1 MGEAAGLADPC
12 PGRGAGLWRRD
23 LYIMY
28 TQYIK
33 GAAMS
38 VTEVH
43 YDTVTEA
50 RAHFSALIDAA
61 EAGVPATV
69 RRDRLRAAVVDADRL
84 RHFLVTVRP
93 ARAEVV
99 AEAGGW
105 SILLPGLPIAADGET
120 FDQALDEMV
129 AALREYAEDWAD
141 HLRHASNHEM
151 NWGLVQ
157 IIDLSSDEE
166 LRDWLQR

>member
-1 MGEAAGLADPC
+1 LAVALYIVYSRYIDWGEAV
-12 PGRGAGLWRRD
+12 
-23 LYIMY
+23 
-28 TQYIK
+28 
-33 GAAMS
+33 S
-38 VTEVH
+38 VKEVH
-43 YDTVTEA
+43 YGTVTEG

-69 RRDRLRAAVVDADRL
+69 RRDRRRAAVVDADRL
-84 RHFLVTVRP
+84 RHFLVSVHP

-105 SILLPGLPIAADGET
+105 SVLLPGLPIAAEGET
-120 FDQALDEMV
+120 FDEALDEMV
-129 AALREYAEDWAD
+129 SALREYAEDWAD
-141 HLRHASNHEM
+141 HLRHAPNHEQ

-157 IIDLSSDEE
+157 IIDLSSDEQ

>member
-1 MGEAAGLADPC
+1 MP
-12 PGRGAGLWRRD
+12 
-23 LYIMY
+23 
-28 TQYIK
+28 
-33 GAAMS
+33 

-120 FDQALDEMV
+120 FDQAIDEMV

-141 HLRHASNHEM
+141 HLRHASNHEK

-166 LRDWLQR
+166 LRDWLRR

>member
-1 MGEAAGLADPC
+1 
-12 PGRGAGLWRRD
+12 
-23 LYIMY
+23 
-28 TQYIK
+28 
-33 GAAMS
+33 MS
-38 VTEVH
+38 VTELH
-43 YDTVTEA
+43 YNTVSEA

-69 RRDRLRAAVVDADRL
+69 RRDRRRAAVVDADRL
-84 RHFLVTVRP
+84 RHFLVSVRP

-99 AEAGGW
+99 AEGGGW

-120 FDQALDEMV
+120 FEDALNEIV
-129 AALREYAEDWAD
+129 AALREYAQDWAD
-141 HLRHASNHEM
+141 HLRHASNHEQ

-157 IIDLSSDEE
+157 IIDLSSDEQ

>member
-1 MGEAAGLADPC
+1 MP
-12 PGRGAGLWRRD
+12 
-23 LYIMY
+23 
-28 TQYIK
+28 
-33 GAAMS
+33 
-38 VTEVH
+38 VTELH
-43 YDTVTEA
+43 YNTVSDA

-69 RRDRLRAAVVDADRL
+69 RRDRRRAAVVDADRL
-84 RHFLVTVRP
+84 LHFLASVRP
-93 ARAEVV
+93 ARAEVF
-99 AEAGGW
+99 AEGGGW
-105 SILLPGLPIAADGET
+105 SILLPGLPIAADGGT
-120 FDQALDEMV
+120 FEEALDEMV

-141 HLRHASNHEM
+141 HLRHASNHEQ

>member
-1 MGEAAGLADPC
+1 
-12 PGRGAGLWRRD
+12 
-23 LYIMY
+23 MY

-38 VTEVH
+38 VREVH

-69 RRDRLRAAVVDADRL
+69 RRDKLRAAVVDADRL

-105 SILLPGLPIAADGET
+105 SILLPGFPIAADGET

-141 HLRHASNHEM
+141 HLRHASNHEK

-157 IIDLSSDEE
+157 IIDLSSNEE

>member
-1 MGEAAGLADPC
+1 
-12 PGRGAGLWRRD
+12 
-23 LYIMY
+23 
-28 TQYIK
+28 
-33 GAAMS
+33 MS
-38 VTEVH
+38 VADLH
-43 YDTVTEA
+43 YNTVSEA

-69 RRDRLRAAVVDADRL
+69 RRDRRRAAVVDADRL
-84 RHFLVTVRP
+84 RHFLVSVRP

-99 AEAGGW
+99 PEGAGW
-105 SILLPGLPIAADGET
+105 SIVLPGLPIAADGET
-120 FDQALDEMV
+120 FEDALDEMV

-141 HLRHASNHEM
+141 RLRHASNHEQ

>member
-1 MGEAAGLADPC
+1 
-12 PGRGAGLWRRD
+12 
-23 LYIMY
+23 MY

-33 GAAMS
+33 GAAMP

-69 RRDRLRAAVVDADRL
+69 RRDRLRAAIVDADRL

-120 FDQALDEMV
+120 FDQALNEMV

-141 HLRHASNHEM
+141 HLRHASNHEK

>member
-1 MGEAAGLADPC
+1 MSMT
-12 PGRGAGLWRRD
+12 D
-23 LYIMY
+23 L
-28 TQYIK
+28 
-33 GAAMS
+33 
-38 VTEVH
+38 H
-43 YDTVTEA
+43 YDTVSEA

-69 RRDRLRAAVVDADRL
+69 RRDRRRAAVVDAERL

-99 AEAGGW
+99 AEGDGW
-105 SILLPGLPIAADGET
+105 SVLLPGLPIAADGET
-120 FDQALDEMV
+120 FEEALDEMV
-129 AALREYAEDWAD
+129 VALREYAEDWAD
-141 HLRHASNHEM
+141 HLRHAPNHEQ

-157 IIDLSSDEE
+157 IIDLSSDEQ

>member
-1 MGEAAGLADPC
+1 
-12 PGRGAGLWRRD
+12 
-23 LYIMY
+23 
-28 TQYIK
+28 
-33 GAAMS
+33 MS
-38 VTEVH
+38 VKEVH

-69 RRDRLRAAVVDADRL
+69 QRDKRRGARGDAHRVPQ
-84 RHFLVTVRP
+84 FMVNESP
-93 ARAEVV
+93 PGAEVV

-105 SILLPGLPIAADGET
+105 SIMLPGLPIAADGET
-120 FDQALDEMV
+120 FDEALDEMV
-129 AALREYAEDWAD
+129 AALREYSQDWTD
-141 HLRHASNHEM
+141 HLRHASNHQQ

-166 LRDWLQR
+166 LHDWLQR

>member
-1 MGEAAGLADPC
+1 
-12 PGRGAGLWRRD
+12 
-23 LYIMY
+23 
-28 TQYIK
+28 
-33 GAAMS
+33 MS
-38 VTEVH
+38 VTELH
-43 YDTVTEA
+43 YDTVSEA

-69 RRDRLRAAVVDADRL
+69 RRDRRRAAVVDAERL

-99 AEAGGW
+99 AEGDGW
-105 SILLPGLPIAADGET
+105 SVLLPGLPIAADGET
-120 FDQALDEMV
+120 FEEALDEMV
-129 AALREYAEDWAD
+129 VALREYAEDWAD
-141 HLRHASNHEM
+141 HLRHAPNHEQ

-157 IIDLSSDEE
+157 IIDLSSDEQ

>member
-1 MGEAAGLADPC
+1 MP
-12 PGRGAGLWRRD
+12 
-23 LYIMY
+23 
-28 TQYIK
+28 
-33 GAAMS
+33 
-38 VTEVH
+38 VTDVH
-43 YDTVTEA
+43 YDTVTEG

-84 RHFLVTVRP
+84 RYFLVTVRP

-120 FDQALDEMV
+120 FDEALDEMV

-141 HLRHASNHEM
+141 HLRHASNHEQ

-157 IIDLSSDEE
+157 IIELSSDEE